1 MLADSSKLGEEL
13 DSKEAASSF
22 VSEWALLRIPEGVIH
37 VTNVVIDE
45 YKSFGVSKCASLGIK
60 DGPVLGLKDNIKVFH
75 KLWNTV
81 GVVDFISDFI
91 RVDTYD
97 VNTEGFLI
105 ITSEDAKLS
114 KFDSKMLGFLILL
127 NWEDNVLVLKW
138 YHFFYLSDLMKAS
151 LKVEYFALIY

>member
-1 MLADSSKLGEEL
+1 M
-13 DSKEAASSF
+13 
-22 VSEWALLRIPEGVIH
+22 
-37 VTNVVIDE
+37 
-45 YKSFGVSKCASLGIK
+45 
-60 DGPVLGLKDNIKVFH
+60 KDNIKNGD
-75 KLWNTV
+75 KLCNTV
-81 GVVDFISDFI
+81 GVIDFISYGI

-114 KFDSKMLGFLILL
+114 KFDSMMLGFLILL